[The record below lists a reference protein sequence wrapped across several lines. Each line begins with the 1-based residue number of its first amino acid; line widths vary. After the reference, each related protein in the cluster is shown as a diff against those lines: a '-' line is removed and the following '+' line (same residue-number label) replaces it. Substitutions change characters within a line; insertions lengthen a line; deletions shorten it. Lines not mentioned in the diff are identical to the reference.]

1 MRRDTTFRVAIGVV
15 SLFLS
20 LTKKK
25 SQNHHAKDAA
35 EKYHDCPSS
44 LSIHNQ
50 EGPGRWHLLS
60 TGSYIACALSLDL
73 ACGGFAL
80 KIDNG
85 ILVGAAQVPS
95 ENKDDRP
102 LGEISLIILHGI
114 SLPEGNFGGPHI
126 KDLFCN
132 ALDCEAHPDFVDLN
146 GLRVSS
152 HLVIR
157 RDGEVEQ
164 FVSFL
169 DRAWHAGESFYNGRA
184 DCNDFSIGIEL
195 EGTDYIPYTDS
206 QYEALAHI
214 YMLLRQSYSIE
225 NIVGHSDVAPERKTD
240 PGHSFLW
247 SRFLAMI

>member
-1 MRRDTTFRVAIGVV
+1 MG
-15 SLFLS
+15 
-20 LTKKK
+20 
-25 SQNHHAKDAA
+25 H
-35 EKYHDCPSS
+35 
-44 LSIHNQ
+44 
-50 EGPGRWHLLS
+50 WHKLS
-60 TGSYIACALSLDL
+60 TGSDIACALSLDL
-73 ACGGFAL
+73 ALDGFAL

-85 ILVGAAQVPS
+85 ILVGATQVPC
-95 ENKDDRP
+95 ENKDERP

-114 SLPEGNFGGPHI
+114 SLPEGKFGGPYI

-132 ALDCEAHPDFVDLN
+132 TLDCKEHPDFVDLN

-157 RDGEVEQ
+157 RDGEIVQ

-169 DRAWHAGESFYNGRA
+169 DRAWHAGMSFYRGRT

-206 QYEALAHI
+206 QYEALVHI
-214 YMLLRQSYSIE
+214 YSLLRQTYSIE

-247 SRFLAMI
+247 SRFRAMI